1 MSSRVEDIS
10 KGIVD
15 SSNSSIIIITHNG
28 NKIQNPEGNK
38 EKKLKTI
45 HNKDTN
51 DLNSHSFINS
61 SQYAEDIYN
70 SEKKNSQVV
79 NLTYE
84 QLLSKA
90 NEEFQCQRYNDSL
103 DLYNQI
109 IQKFPNEIKIEPYR
123 GKVLSLAYANK
134 KNEAL
139 KITDNDIKSIF
150 SEKEILNIKS
160 EIYFIDKDY
169 SNALIFIN
177 RSLKI
182 DINNEESLVIKLKI
196 LYYMKSNKKDI
207 LDCLNK
213 IQKINKNN
221 PFAFYYLG
229 KISQDEEKYE
239 KAIELYIKSLEN
251 HYKNIVEIFE
261 NLGICYQKIQ
271 EYKEALIYYEKYS
284 IYIPKDEI
292 YFKMALCSLELKLYN
307 KANEYFTMCVTL
319 NNNNVEAF
327 NYKGICYVN
336 LGNEKKAERNF
347 LKAIEIDCNFH
358 KAYLNLI
365 KLYILKRKY
374 DDAQNIL
381 NLAFKR
387 AKLEN
392 DSEEKDMYIS
402 DLKQFE
408 QIIKKEREEF
418 EQKKDCSCQGCNI
431 Y

>member
-134 KNEAL
+134 KM
-139 KITDNDIKSIF
+139 
-150 SEKEILNIKS
+150 
-160 EIYFIDKDY
+160 
-169 SNALIFIN
+169 
-177 RSLKI
+177 
-182 DINNEESLVIKLKI
+182 KL
-196 LYYMKSNKKDI
+196 
-207 LDCLNK
+207 
-213 IQKINKNN
+213 
-221 PFAFYYLG
+221 
-229 KISQDEEKYE
+229 
-239 KAIELYIKSLEN
+239 
-251 HYKNIVEIFE
+251 
-261 NLGICYQKIQ
+261 
-271 EYKEALIYYEKYS
+271 
-284 IYIPKDEI
+284 
-292 YFKMALCSLELKLYN
+292 
-307 KANEYFTMCVTL
+307 
-319 NNNNVEAF
+319 
-327 NYKGICYVN
+327 
-336 LGNEKKAERNF
+336 
-347 LKAIEIDCNFH
+347 
-358 KAYLNLI
+358 
-365 KLYILKRKY
+365 
-374 DDAQNIL
+374 
-381 NLAFKR
+381 
-387 AKLEN
+387 
-392 DSEEKDMYIS
+392 
-402 DLKQFE
+402 
-408 QIIKKEREEF
+408 
-418 EQKKDCSCQGCNI
+418 
-431 Y
+431 

>member
-319 NNNNVEAF
+319 NNNNVEAI

>member
-1 MSSRVEDIS
+1 MSSSVEDIS

-28 NKIQNPEGNK
+28 NKISNNETNK
-38 EKKLKTI
+38 EKKIKTI

-51 DLNSHSFINS
+51 DLNSYSFINS

-109 IQKFPNEIKIEPYR
+109 IQKFPNEIKIEPYK
-123 GKVLSLAYANK
+123 GKVLSLAYTNK
-134 KNEAL
+134 INEAL
-139 KITDNDIKSIF
+139 KFTENEIKSIF
-150 SEKEILNIKS
+150 SEKEMLNIKS
-160 EIYFIDKDY
+160 EIYFINKDY
-169 SNALIFIN
+169 NNALNFIN
-177 RSLKI
+177 KSLKI

-221 PFAFYYLG
+221 PHSFYYLG

-239 KAIELYIKSLEN
+239 KAIELYTQSLEY
-251 HYKNIVEIFE
+251 HYKNVVEIFE
-261 NLGICYQKIQ
+261 NLGICYQKIK

-319 NNNNVEAF
+319 NNRNIEAL
-327 NYKGICYVN
+327 NYKGICYIN
-336 LGNEKKAERNF
+336 LGIEKKAERNF
-347 LKAIEIDCNFH
+347 LKAIDADNNFH

-365 KLYILKRKY
+365 KFYISKRKY
-374 DDAQNIL
+374 DDAENIL

-387 AKLEN
+387 VKLEN
-392 DSEEKDMYIS
+392 DSDDKEKYIS
-402 DLKQFE
+402 DLKHLE
-408 QIIKKEREEF
+408 QLIKKEREEF

>member
-1 MSSRVEDIS
+1 MSSSVEDIS

-319 NNNNVEAF
+319 NNNNVEAI

>member
-239 KAIELYIKSLEN
+239 KAIELYTQSLEY
-251 HYKNIVEIFE
+251 HYKNVVEIFE
-261 NLGICYQKIQ
+261 NLGICYQKIK

-292 YFKMALCSLELKLYN
+292 YFKMGLCSLELKLYN

-319 NNNNVEAF
+319 NNNNVEAI

>member
-1 MSSRVEDIS
+1 MSSSVEDIS

-28 NKIQNPEGNK
+28 NKISNNETNK
-38 EKKLKTI
+38 EKNIKTI

-51 DLNSHSFINS
+51 DLNSYSFINS

-70 SEKKNSQVV
+70 SEKKNSQVI

-84 QLLSKA
+84 QLISKA
-90 NEEFQCQRYNDSL
+90 REEFQSQRYNDSL
-103 DLYNQI
+103 DLFNQI
-109 IQKFPNEIKIEPYR
+109 IQKFPNEIKIEPYK
-123 GKVLSLAYANK
+123 GKVLSLAYTNK
-134 KNEAL
+134 INEAL
-139 KITDNDIKSIF
+139 KFTENEIKSIF
-150 SEKEILNIKS
+150 SEKEMLNIKS
-160 EIYFIDKDY
+160 EIYFINKDY
-169 SNALIFIN
+169 NNALNFIN
-177 RSLKI
+177 KSLKI
-182 DINNEESLVIKLKI
+182 DINNEDSLVIKLKI

-221 PFAFYYLG
+221 PHSFYYLG

-239 KAIELYIKSLEN
+239 KAIELYTQSLEY
-251 HYKNIVEIFE
+251 HYKNVVEIFE
-261 NLGICYQKIQ
+261 NLGICYQKIK

-292 YFKMALCSLELKLYN
+292 YFKMGLCSLELKLYN

-319 NNNNVEAF
+319 NNNNVEAI

>member
-70 SEKKNSQVV
+70 SEKKNSQVI

-84 QLLSKA
+84 QLISKA
-90 NEEFQCQRYNDSL
+90 REEFQSQRYNDSL

-196 LYYMKSNKKDI
+196 LYYMKSNKNDI

-239 KAIELYIKSLEN
+239 KAIDLYIQSLEN

-284 IYIPKDEI
+284 IYIPKEEI

-319 NNNNVEAF
+319 NNNNVEAI

>member
-1 MSSRVEDIS
+1 MKLLIIKKIKKLMSSRVEDIS

-284 IYIPKDEI
+284 IYIPKEEI

-319 NNNNVEAF
+319 NNNNVEAI

-336 LGNEKKAERNF
+336 LGNEKKQ
-347 LKAIEIDCNFH
+347 KEIF
-358 KAYLNLI
+358 
-365 KLYILKRKY
+365 
-374 DDAQNIL
+374 
-381 NLAFKR
+381 
-387 AKLEN
+387 
-392 DSEEKDMYIS
+392 
-402 DLKQFE
+402 
-408 QIIKKEREEF
+408 
-418 EQKKDCSCQGCNI
+418 
-431 Y
+431 

>member
-284 IYIPKDEI
+284 IYIPKEEI

-319 NNNNVEAF
+319 NNNNVEAI

>member
-1 MSSRVEDIS
+1 
-10 KGIVD
+10 
-15 SSNSSIIIITHNG
+15 
-28 NKIQNPEGNK
+28 
-38 EKKLKTI
+38 
-45 HNKDTN
+45 
-51 DLNSHSFINS
+51 
-61 SQYAEDIYN
+61 
-70 SEKKNSQVV
+70 
-79 NLTYE
+79 
-84 QLLSKA
+84 
-90 NEEFQCQRYNDSL
+90 
-103 DLYNQI
+103 
-109 IQKFPNEIKIEPYR
+109 
-123 GKVLSLAYANK
+123 
-134 KNEAL
+134 
-139 KITDNDIKSIF
+139 
-150 SEKEILNIKS
+150 
-160 EIYFIDKDY
+160 
-169 SNALIFIN
+169 
-177 RSLKI
+177 
-182 DINNEESLVIKLKI
+182 
-196 LYYMKSNKKDI
+196 MKSNRNDI

-221 PFAFYYLG
+221 PSAFYYLG

-239 KAIELYIKSLEN
+239 KAIDLYIQSLEH
-251 HYKNIVEIFE
+251 HYKNIVEIYE
-261 NLGICYQKIQ
+261 NLGICYQKIN

-284 IYIPKDEI
+284 IYIPKDVI
-292 YFKMALCSLELKLYN
+292 YYKMGLCSLELKLYN

-319 NNNNVEAF
+319 NNNNVEAI

>member
-307 KANEYFTMCVTL
+307 KANEYFTMCITL
-319 NNNNVEAF
+319 NNRNVEAM

>member
-319 NNNNVEAF
+319 NNNNVEAI

-402 DLKQFE
+402 DLKQIE

>member
-1 MSSRVEDIS
+1 MSSSVEDIS

-284 IYIPKDEI
+284 IYIPKEEI

-319 NNNNVEAF
+319 NNNNVEAI

>member
-134 KNEAL
+134 KNEAF

-284 IYIPKDEI
+284 IYIPKEEI

-319 NNNNVEAF
+319 NNNNVEAI